1 MGTWQIAELCHRSFH
16 GFAHGVVVNACGR
29 KDLLHLPGCGTVPW
43 SCYLV
48 RNTEGRA
55 PVRNHRAKH
64 NPNDLGWFGERIRDW
79 NNPQFDAPWRL
90 QLEAISNFRLSMV
103 HSLHVPWI
111 QYCMICCYAAWYS
124 STEHKSNIVL
134 SVIEVIYPSPS
145 HNNHL
150 DYD

>member
-79 NNPQFDAPWRL
+79 NKIPNSTPLDAFNWKPSP
-90 QLEAISNFRLSMV
+90 ISGFQWFIRSMCHGYNIV
-103 HSLHVPWI
+103 W
-111 QYCMICCYAAWYS
+111 YAAWYS